1 MPACGKVV
9 QNMDVL
15 YSRASAYISGI
26 SDYVLSCFIYS
37 FLIFFHFT
45 SFSVCSWVK
54 REVWSLEYFSH
65 GPSYVLKF
73 KQEIFSCAFFF
84 WPNKLV
90 NMLFM
95 LCVTP
100 VVSSQMQLCSPL
112 AIQILFHKETK
123 AGSSGGVV

>member
-1 MPACGKVV
+1 MQLGE
-9 QNMDVL
+9 
-15 YSRASAYISGI
+15 
-26 SDYVLSCFIYS
+26 
-37 FLIFFHFT
+37 
-45 SFSVCSWVK
+45 K
-54 REVWSLEYFSH
+54 RGLESKYFPR

-73 KQEIFSCAFFF
+73 KQEIFSCTFF

-112 AIQILFHKETK
+112 AIQILFHKETN
-123 AGSSGGVV
+123 AGNSRGVV